1 MSQLSKSDSWVS
13 NPQYGSHRALNI
25 IPLRPFA
32 CVGNFFWVVVEGFS
46 ILSFFFAVFKCYF
59 AQVCCGG
66 GRNGGEDLHVDLV
79 HHGQLPWRICSHCV
93 SLSLCNHRYNHR
105 YNHHK
110 KQLSGRTCSHKFES
124 VLTSWFIGII
134 TSIGMPW
141 YMTIL
146 DDQSLGLKSAS
157 GHVYHVDTLSRLPI
171 MCGVLTKLSRL
182 ESQRHHHFH
191 SEGQDIY
198 LFRLQLGAYMS

>member
-1 MSQLSKSDSWVS
+1 M
-13 NPQYGSHRALNI
+13 
-25 IPLRPFA
+25 
-32 CVGNFFWVVVEGFS
+32 FS
-46 ILSFFFAVFKCYF
+46 IFFIAVFKCYF
-59 AQVCCGG
+59 AQVCRGG
-66 GRNGGEDLHVDLV
+66 GRDGGEDLHVDLV

-171 MCGVLTKLSRL
+171 MWSVDKTITFG
-182 ESQRHHHFH
+182 ESETSSLPFWRARHISVQITAWGIWVSLISVSANIAWLLYIWGNQGHFCP
-191 SEGQDIY
+191 G
-198 LFRLQLGAYMS
+198 YM